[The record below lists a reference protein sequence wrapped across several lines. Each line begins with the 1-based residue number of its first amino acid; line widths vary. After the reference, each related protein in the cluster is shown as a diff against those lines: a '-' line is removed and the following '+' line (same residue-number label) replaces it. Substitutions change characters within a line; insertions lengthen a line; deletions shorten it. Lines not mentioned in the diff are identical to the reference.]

1 VAALAA
7 HGARSVRRLHA
18 ERPPERC
25 RSGRVLLG
33 EPEEKISVEEL
44 HACGRQLEE
53 RQHAQRP
60 SGVDAFL
67 IDVRP

>member
-1 VAALAA
+1 
-7 HGARSVRRLHA
+7 
-18 ERPPERC
+18 
-25 RSGRVLLG
+25 VLLG